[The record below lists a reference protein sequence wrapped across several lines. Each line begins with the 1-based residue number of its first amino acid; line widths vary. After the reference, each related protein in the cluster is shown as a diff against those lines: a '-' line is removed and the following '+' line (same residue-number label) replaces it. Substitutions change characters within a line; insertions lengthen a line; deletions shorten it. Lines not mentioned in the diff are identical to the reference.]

1 MAASEGKWSRDSEMV
16 VSDRFESR
24 VFSDVSENGDALVIR
39 IVGNF
44 DFNMHREFQRAYRN
58 VAPPPK
64 RFIVDLS
71 ATDHL
76 DSAALGMLLLL
87 RDYCIEVGR
96 EGVKPEV
103 ELTNANA
110 HVAHILS
117 VSNFDRIFSIR

>member
-1 MAASEGKWSRDSEMV
+1 MV

-24 VFSDVSENGDALVIR
+24 VTSEISESGEAVVIR
-39 IVGNF
+39 VTGNF
-44 DFNMHREFQRAYRN
+44 DFNMHRDFQRAYRN

-64 RFIVDLS
+64 MFLVDLS

-87 RDYCIEVGR
+87 RDYCVELGR
-96 EGVKPEV
+96 GGFQPEV
-103 ELTNANA
+103 ELMNANA
-110 HVAHILS
+110 HVSHILS

>member
-1 MAASEGKWSRDSEMV
+1 MV

-24 VFSDVSENGDALVIR
+24 VTSDISATGDAVIIR
-39 IVGNF
+39 VAGHF

-58 VAPPPK
+58 VAPPP
-64 RFIVDLS
+64 RMFLVDLS

-96 EGVKPEV
+96 EGFQPEV
-103 ELTNANA
+103 ELMNANA
-110 HVAHILS
+110 HVSHILS